1 MPLLLLQCCCSP
13 GDEKEENDVEGQ
25 NQEEHMLSQYIP
37 PDIDRMPEIPSDLT
51 RLDNLSNFNDN
62 KQVERNS
69 PIPNLRK
76 SVEDLRHSNETP
88 YLQEV
93 GRNSVD
99 RSESNINVQNPN
111 KSDSVPEYV
120 GEIDDFQSVP
130 NNIATIVNE
139 SKVTY
144 TTQVTDQPSAI
155 TSGQEKLATAYV
167 LSTSRSDDYSS
178 RNPDPYSDYSSRNPD
193 PYDTSNT

>member
-1 MPLLLLQCCCSP
+1 MLQCCCLICGCCSP

-25 NQEEHMLSQYIP
+25 NQNHEEHMLSQYIP
-37 PDIDRMPEIPSDLT
+37 PDIDSMPEIPSDLT
-51 RLDNLSNFNDN
+51 RSDNLSNFNDN

-69 PIPNLRK
+69 PIPNLRT
-76 SVEDLRHSNETP
+76 SIEDLRSHSNETP
-88 YLQEV
+88 YLQE
-93 GRNSVD
+93 D

-139 SKVTY
+139 SKVMY
-144 TTQVTDQPSAI
+144 TDQPSAI